1 MPLRRLMHTLRA
13 DLHPGTERGAL
24 VRSAIGTIG
33 LKVGAIVLT
42 IGSSLLYARVLG
54 PHGYGLYAYVIAWAT
69 VLAIPA
75 GLGIPAYLVREGAK
89 LPFGKLRALL
99 RWGDKWSVAGGLV
112 AAGLMAGA
120 VLIPQAADARWLFVI
135 AAPIPL
141 LTNLGAVRSALLQS
155 RGKVARSQW
164 PLLLG
169 PALMLAV
176 LLGLWLW
183 RGRLAPI
190 ELVLVA
196 TLAALCQSL
205 VNHLQLRRIV
215 HDPAEAELPSTHLR
229 DALPFMWLAGLYLL
243 NSRTDL
249 LMLGGLKGAYD
260 VGIYAIASRA
270 AELTSITM
278 AAVNMVLAPKIA
290 ALHGSGQMDV
300 MRRMVRSATRR
311 VLIASIPLASLLF
324 FGARPL
330 LGYFYGE
337 RFEAGALPLQ
347 ILVLSQ
353 VVVVGSGPLG
363 TLLNMTGLTR
373 VNSHNMMVAVALNV
387 ALNALLIPRFGAT
400 GAATATAISLIFSR
414 LLLSYQVRRQLEL
427 RPIGL
432 AAESARRTTRDET

>member
-1 MPLRRLMHTLRA
+1 MPMRRLLHTLRA

-33 LKVGAIVLT
+33 LKVGAILLT

-54 PHGYGLYAYVIAWAT
+54 PHGYGLYAYVIAWTT

-75 GLGIPAYLVREGAK
+75 GLGIPSYLVREGAK
-89 LPFGKLRALL
+89 LAAGRLRALL
-99 RWGDKWSVAGGLV
+99 HWSDKWIVMGGLV
-112 AAGLMAGA
+112 ASAFMAAA
-120 VLIPQAADARWLFVI
+120 VLVPPAADARWLFVI

-141 LTNLGAVRSALLQS
+141 LANLGAVRSALLQS

-164 PLLLG
+164 PMLLG

-176 LLGLWLW
+176 LFILWLW
-183 RGRLAPI
+183 RGRLAPV
-190 ELVLVA
+190 ELVWVA

-205 VNHLQLRRIV
+205 VNHWQLRRMAPSHIDR
-215 HDPAEAELPSTHLR
+215 DPLPTRLR
-229 DALPFMWLAGLYLL
+229 EALPFMWLAGLYLL

-249 LMLGGLKGAYD
+249 LMLGGMKGAYD

-290 ALHGSGQMDV
+290 ALYGSGQLEV

-311 VLIASIPLASLLF
+311 VLLASIPLASLLF

-373 VNSHNMMVAVALNV
+373 VNSQNMMVAVALNV
-387 ALNALLIPRFGAT
+387 ALNAVLIPRFGAT

-414 LLLSYQVRRQLEL
+414 LLLSYQVRRQLEP
-427 RPIGL
+427 RPPGWP
-432 AAESARRTTRDET
+432 AGDTRRTTRDDT

>member
-1 MPLRRLMHTLRA
+1 MPRLMHTLRA

-24 VRSAIGTIG
+24 VRSAIATIG
-33 LKVGAIVLT
+33 LKVGAILLT

-54 PHGYGLYAYVIAWAT
+54 PHGYGLYAYVIAWTT

-89 LPFGKLRALL
+89 LPAGKLGALL
-99 RWGDKWSVAGGLV
+99 RWGDKWIVIGGL
-112 AAGLMAGA
+112 AAAAFMAAA
-120 VLIPQAADARWLFVI
+120 VLVPQAADARWLFVI

-141 LTNLGAVRSALLQS
+141 LANLGAVRSALLQS

-169 PALMLAV
+169 PALMLIV
-176 LLGLWLW
+176 LFGLWLW
-183 RGRLAPI
+183 QDRLTPV
-190 ELVLVA
+190 ELVVVA

-205 VNHLQLRRIV
+205 VNHVQLRRIAL
-215 HDPAEAELPSTHLR
+215 DRDEAIRLPARLR

-260 VGIYAIASRA
+260 VGVYAIASRA

-311 VLIASIPLASLLF
+311 VLLASVPLASILF

-347 ILVLSQ
+347 ILVISQ

-373 VNSHNMMVAVALNV
+373 VNSNNMMVAVALNV
-387 ALNALLIPRFGAT
+387 ALNAILIPRFGAT
-400 GAATATAISLIFSR
+400 GAATATAISLISSR
-414 LLLSYQVRRQLEL
+414 LLLSYQVQRQLEL
-427 RPIGL
+427 HPAGL
-432 AAESARRTTRDET
+432 HAGSTQRTTRDDT